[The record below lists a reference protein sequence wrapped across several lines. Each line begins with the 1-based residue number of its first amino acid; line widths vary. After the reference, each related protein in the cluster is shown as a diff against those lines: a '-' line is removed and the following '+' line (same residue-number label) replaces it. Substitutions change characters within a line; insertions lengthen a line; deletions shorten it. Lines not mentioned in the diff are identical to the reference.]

1 MAFTDSTV
9 VGIMSI
15 PPTPREIIE
24 RAPYGSLATYANGHP
39 RVRPMAFVLLDDGRL
54 WSSTYHCSGKFL
66 ELQTNPHV
74 EICFVDD
81 RKLHVRIEGIV
92 SLDGGPEKKR
102 ELLERN
108 PKVRRHF
115 PDELDP
121 KFVHIEVRP
130 SRIRWKKMGFC
141 EYESFEFES

>member
-1 MAFTDSTV
+1 MPLPPV
-9 VGIMSI
+9 V
-15 PPTPREIIE
+15 REIIE
-24 RAPYGSLATYANGHP
+24 RSPYGSFATFADGCP

-54 WSSTYHCSGKFL
+54 WSSTYRSSGKVR
-66 ELQTNPHV
+66 EMEANPRV

-92 SLDGGPEKKR
+92 SLDGGPEQKR

-115 PDELDP
+115 PDEHDP

-130 SRIRWKKMGFC
+130 VRVRWKKLGFC
-141 EYESFEFES
+141 EYESTSET